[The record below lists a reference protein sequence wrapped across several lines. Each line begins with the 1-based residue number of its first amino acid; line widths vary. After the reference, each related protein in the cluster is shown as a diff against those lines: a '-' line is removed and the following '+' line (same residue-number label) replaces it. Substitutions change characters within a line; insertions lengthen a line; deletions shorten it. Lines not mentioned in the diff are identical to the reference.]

1 MEMEMKAI
9 VLGADNNYRDKLET
23 TIKSICYHNRD
34 LKFYIFNEDIPK
46 EWFSLMERKLEKI
59 NCEILN
65 IKIDAEK
72 VKHFSTPNEH
82 IKYMTYF
89 RYFIAEFVKEDR
101 ALYLDCDMVVN
112 GDIDSLFKK
121 DFEENYI
128 IAVQDSWGGEHFN
141 AGMMIVNVH
150 KWKTDNI
157 CQNLLELTAEKHQE
171 VYGDQGVLNLLFE
184 HKWKKVSPHYN
195 FMVGLDTVAYLV
207 QKPEWFLNSWDENY
221 KPAIIHYEGKDK
233 PWKKSPKTRYRELWW
248 FYNGLDW
255 ETILSQ
261 MDRKPT
267 TFSDIATVSLFH
279 TAIFTD
285 TQELEHIEYLVEALP
300 SVHFHILAYT
310 DFGPRIMALESFKN
324 ISLYPHH
331 NPYQNQEIMSK
342 LDFYLDINHEGEIA
356 NIIQT
361 VHSIDIPIYSFD
373 NTCHNREKVSFICD
387 HSHPE
392 DMVSKIGDLI
402 DNKELD

>member
-1 MEMEMKAI
+1 MDTKKAI
-9 VLGADNNYRDKLET
+9 VLGADNNYRDKMET

-46 EWFSLMERKLEKI
+46 EWFYLMEKRLEKL

-65 IKIDAEK
+65 IEIDAEK
-72 VKHFSTPNEH
+72 VKHFSTPDEH

-101 ALYLDCDMVVN
+101 ALYLDCDMIVHRN
-112 GDIDSLFKK
+112 IDSLFQK

-128 IAVQDSWGGEHFN
+128 IAVPDGWYKNIFN
-141 AGMMIVNVH
+141 AGMMMVNVH

-184 HKWKKVSPHYN
+184 NKWKKVSPHYN
-195 FMVGLDTVAYLV
+195 FMVGLDTLGYWA

-221 KPAIIHYEGKDK
+221 KPAIIHFEGKDK
-233 PWKKSPKTRYRELWW
+233 PWNDSLKIRYRELWW

-255 ETILSQ
+255 QTILLEK
-261 MDRKPT
+261 DTKPT
-267 TFSDIATVSLFH
+267 SFSEIATVSLFH

-285 TQELEHIEYLVEALP
+285 TQELEHIEYLVEKLP
-300 SVHFHILAYT
+300 NVHFHIFAHSY
-310 DFGPRIMALESFKN
+310 FGPRVQVLNRFLN
-324 ISLYPHH
+324 VSLYP
-331 NPYQNQEIMSK
+331 NYTPYQSQEMLSK
-342 LDFYLDINHEGEIA
+342 LDFYLDINHNREID
-356 NIIQT
+356 NIIYK
-361 VHSIDIPIYSFD
+361 VHDLSKPIFAFD
-373 NTCHNREKVSFICD
+373 NTSHDTNNRSQILSSKEPKEMVEAIRQFIG
-387 HSHPE
+387 E
-392 DMVSKIGDLI
+392 
-402 DNKELD
+402 

>member
-1 MEMEMKAI
+1 MDTKKAI

-46 EWFSLMERKLEKI
+46 EWFYLMEKRLEKL

-65 IKIDAEK
+65 IEIDAEK
-72 VKHFSTPNEH
+72 VKHFSTPDEH

-101 ALYLDCDMVVN
+101 ALYLDCDMVVHGN
-112 GDIDSLFKK
+112 INPLFQK

-128 IAVQDSWGGEHFN
+128 IAVPDGWYKNIFN
-141 AGMMIVNVH
+141 AGMMMVNVH

-157 CQNLLELTAEKHQE
+157 CQNLLELTVEKHQE

-184 HKWKKVSPHYN
+184 HKWKKVSPRYN
-195 FMVGLDTVAYLV
+195 FMVGLDTLAYWA

-221 KPAIIHYEGKDK
+221 KPAIIHFEGKDK
-233 PWKKSPKTRYRELWW
+233 PWNDSSKTRYRELWW

-255 ETILSQ
+255 QTILSRV
-261 MDRKPT
+261 DNKPT
-267 TFSDIATVSLFH
+267 MFSDIATVSLFH

-285 TQELEHIEYLVEALP
+285 TQELEHIEYLVEKLP
-300 SVHFHILAYT
+300 NVHFHIFAHSY
-310 DFGPRIMALESFKN
+310 FGPRVQVLNRFLN
-324 ISLYPHH
+324 VSLYP
-331 NPYQNQEIMSK
+331 NYTPYQSQEILSK
-342 LDFYLDINHEGEIA
+342 LDFYLDINHNHEID
-356 NIIQT
+356 NIISK
-361 VHSIDIPIYSFD
+361 VHSLSKPIFAFE
-373 NTCHNREKVSFICD
+373 NTSHDTNNRSQILPSSEPKEMVKVIKQFLG
-387 HSHPE
+387 E
-392 DMVSKIGDLI
+392 
-402 DNKELD
+402 

>member
-1 MEMEMKAI
+1 MSTKKAI
-9 VLGADNNYRDKLET
+9 VLGADNNYREKLET

-46 EWFSLMERKLEKI
+46 EWFYLMDKRLEEI

-72 VKHFSTPNEH
+72 VKHFSTPDKH

-101 ALYLDCDMVVN
+101 ALYLDCDMVVHGN
-112 GDIDSLFKK
+112 IDLLFQK

-128 IAVQDSWGGEHFN
+128 IAVPDGWYKNIFN
-141 AGMMIVNVH
+141 AGMMMVNVH

-184 HKWKKVSPHYN
+184 NKWKKVSPHYN
-195 FMVGLDTVAYLV
+195 FMVGLDTLAYWA
-207 QKPEWFLNSWDENY
+207 QKPEWFLNSWDETY
-221 KPAIIHYEGKDK
+221 KPAIIHFEGKDK
-233 PWKKSPKTRYRELWW
+233 PWNDSSKTRYRELWW

-255 ETILSQ
+255 QTILSQ
-261 MDRKPT
+261 VDSKPT
-267 TFSDIATVSLFH
+267 TFSEIASVCLFH

-285 TQELEHIEYLVEALP
+285 TQDLEHIEYLVENL
-300 SVHFHILAYT
+300 SNVHFHIFAHSY
-310 DFGPRIMALESFKN
+310 FGPRVQVLNTFKN
-324 ISLYPHH
+324 VSLYP
-331 NPYQNQEIMSK
+331 NYTPYQSQEMLSK
-342 LDFYLDINHEGEIA
+342 LDFYLDINHNQEID
-356 NIIQT
+356 NIISK
-361 VHSIDIPIYSFD
+361 VHHLSKPIFTFE
-373 NTCHNREKVSFICD
+373 NTSHDTNNRSQILSSSEPK
-387 HSHPE
+387 
-392 DMVSKIGDLI
+392 
-402 DNKELD
+402 

>member
-1 MEMEMKAI
+1 MDIKKAI

-46 EWFSLMERKLEKI
+46 EWFYLMEKRLGQM

-72 VKHFSTPNEH
+72 VKHFSTPDEH

-89 RYFIAEFVKEDR
+89 RYFIAEFVKEAR
-101 ALYLDCDMVVN
+101 ALYLDCDMVVHGN
-112 GDIDSLFKK
+112 IDPLFQK

-128 IAVQDSWGGEHFN
+128 IAVPDGWYKNIFN
-141 AGMMIVNVH
+141 AGMMMVDVH

-184 HKWKKVSPHYN
+184 NKWKKVSPHYN
-195 FMVGLDTVAYLV
+195 FMVGLDTLGYWA

-221 KPAIIHYEGKDK
+221 KPAIIHFEGKDK
-233 PWKKSPKTRYRELWW
+233 PWNDSLKTRYRELWW

-255 ETILSQ
+255 QTILLEK
-261 MDRKPT
+261 DTKPT
-267 TFSDIATVSLFH
+267 SFSEIATVSLFH

-285 TQELEHIEYLVEALP
+285 TQELEHIEYLVEKLP
-300 SVHFHILAYT
+300 NVHFHIFAHSY
-310 DFGPRIMALESFKN
+310 FGPRVQALNCFKN
-324 ISLYPHH
+324 VSLYP
-331 NPYQNQEIMSK
+331 NYTPYQSQEILSK
-342 LDFYLDINHEGEIA
+342 LDFYLDINHNQEID
-356 NIIQT
+356 NIISK
-361 VHSIDIPIYSFD
+361 VHDISKPIFAFE
-373 NTCHNREKVSFICD
+373 NTSHDTNNRSQILPSTEPKEMVKVIKQFLG
-387 HSHPE
+387 E
-392 DMVSKIGDLI
+392 
-402 DNKELD
+402 

>member
-1 MEMEMKAI
+1 MDTKKAI

-46 EWFSLMERKLEKI
+46 EWFYLMEKRLGQM

-65 IKIDAEK
+65 IEIDAEK
-72 VKHFSTPNEH
+72 VKHFSTPDTH

-101 ALYLDCDMVVN
+101 ALYLDCDMVVHGN
-112 GDIDSLFKK
+112 INPLFQKY
-121 DFEENYI
+121 FEENYI
-128 IAVQDSWGGEHFN
+128 IAVPDGWYKNIFN
-141 AGMMIVNVH
+141 AGMMMVNVH

-184 HKWKKVSPHYN
+184 NKWKKVSPHYN
-195 FMVGLDTVAYLV
+195 FMVGLDTLAYWA

-221 KPAIIHYEGKDK
+221 KPAIIHFEGKDK
-233 PWKKSPKTRYRELWW
+233 PWNDSLKTRYRELWW

-255 ETILSQ
+255 QTILSQ
-261 MDRKPT
+261 VDSKPT
-267 TFSDIATVSLFH
+267 MFSEIASVCLFH

-285 TQELEHIEYLVEALP
+285 TQDLEHIEYLVESL
-300 SVHFHILAYT
+300 SNVHFHIFAHSY
-310 DFGPRIMALESFKN
+310 FGPRVQVLNRFLN
-324 ISLYPHH
+324 VSLYP
-331 NPYQNQEIMSK
+331 NYTPYQSQGILSK
-342 LDFYLDINHEGEIA
+342 LDFYLDINHNQEID
-356 NIIQT
+356 NIISK
-361 VHSIDIPIYSFD
+361 VHDISKPIFAFE
-373 NTCHNREKVSFICD
+373 NTSHDTNNRSQILPSTEPKEMVKVIKQFLG
-387 HSHPE
+387 E
-392 DMVSKIGDLI
+392 
-402 DNKELD
+402 